1 MNEKYSEK
9 LLRWLI
15 FQEARKNTSWGY
27 KNETKIWGSWYWN
40 KVLFLNPKFHI
51 GDLWSL
57 HSHEIVSH
65 FRLKTKRTDD
75 GTVFS
80 RILEVGLPQF
90 SDPMLLQPFGL
101 TILSW
106 PFLALKSNYLG
117 FILCR
122 MRNCSCLII
131 FKKRR
136 SKKSCGNP

>member
-1 MNEKYSEK
+1 MNEKYIEK

-15 FQEARKNTSWGY
+15 FQEARKNTSCGY
-27 KNETKIWGSWYWN
+27 KNKTKIWGRWYWN
-40 KVLFLNPKFHI
+40 KVLFLNPKFRI
-51 GDLWSL
+51 GGLWSL

-90 SDPMLLQPFGL
+90 SDPMSVPPFGL
-101 TILSW
+101 AILGW
-106 PFLALKSNYLG
+106 LFLSLKSNY

-122 MRNCSCLII
+122 MRNCSCLI
-131 FKKRR
+131 FFL
-136 SKKSCGNP
+136 KKSRKKYCGNP